1 MRFCARVLLLCAEQ
15 GVPALM
21 ENPQR
26 SLIWRAAP
34 MQRVSR
40 LRQASLAV
48 CDQCQYGARWRKATS
63 LLLVNVPTAL
73 QDRLRLR
80 CGGRA
85 VCDRSGKPHIILSGV
100 DPVSKKFWT
109 SLAQSYSR
117 GFARCIADVLS
128 QSFEQ
133 QSLVRYK
140 ELCGS

>member
-1 MRFCARVLLLCAEQ
+1 MRFCARVLSLCAEQ
-15 GVPALM
+15 GIPALM

-26 SLIWRAAP
+26 SLIWHAAP

-40 LRQASLAV
+40 LRKASLAT

-63 LLLVNVPTAL
+63 LLMVNVPTAL

-80 CGGRA
+80 CEGRG

-109 SLAQSYSR
+109 SLAQSYSL

-128 QSFEQ
+128 QSYEQ
-133 QSLVRYK
+133 RILVKCR
-140 ELCGS
+140 EISGR